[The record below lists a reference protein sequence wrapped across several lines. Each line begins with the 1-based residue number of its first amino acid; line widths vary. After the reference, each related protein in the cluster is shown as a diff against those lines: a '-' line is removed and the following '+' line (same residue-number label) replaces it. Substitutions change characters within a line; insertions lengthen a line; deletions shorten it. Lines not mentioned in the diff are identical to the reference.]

1 MNLKQ
6 LEAFLRV
13 ADLKSFTG
21 AARQLYMSQP
31 AVSFQIKALED
42 ELKVALFQRNDK
54 KVILTEAGRLLYP
67 RAKEILVH
75 YHKVIEDLDNLKG
88 LKIGQLNIGASTIP
102 GEYILPLFMG
112 DFSKAY
118 PGIKVTLKVGG
129 SGEVINWVND
139 KEVALGVTGTRV
151 EGSWLEC
158 EPWINDELVL
168 IAPATSYWHKKN
180 EISPEELTGY
190 PLILREP
197 GSGTRKTVE
206 NRLKKKGITL
216 DKCKVVLEVGSTRSV
231 ITAVQAGLGLSFV
244 SRWAARDTLKLKKIR
259 EISIPELFLR
269 RKLYLVR
276 NVQALGGGFAAS
288 AFIEYVK
295 DRHNLEYLGFSL

>member
-6 LEAFLRV
+6 LEAFLLV

-42 ELKVALFQRNDK
+42 ELQVSLFQRNDK

-67 RAKEILVH
+67 RVKEILMH
-75 YHKVIEDLDNLKG
+75 YRKAIEDLDNLKG

-112 DFSKAY
+112 GFSKAY
-118 PGIKVTLKVGG
+118 PGIKVRLRVGG
-129 SGEVINWVND
+129 SGKVVEWVNA
-139 KEVALGVTGTRV
+139 KEVALGVTGTMV
-151 EGSWLEC
+151 EGNWLEC
-158 EPWINDELVL
+158 EPWIDDELVL
-168 IAPATSYWHKKN
+168 IAPTDSYWNNKKK
-180 EISPEELTGY
+180 ISLEELMTQ

-197 GSGTRKTVE
+197 GSGTRKTIE
-206 NRLKKKGITL
+206 DRLHKKGVSL
-216 DKCKVVLEVGSTRSV
+216 EQCQAVMEVGSTRSV

-244 SRWAARDTLKLKKIR
+244 SRWAAKETLELGKIN
-259 EISIPELFLR
+259 EIRIPELYLG

-276 NVQALGGGFAAS
+276 NIQALGGGFAAT

-295 DRHNLEYLGFSL
+295 DRRNLKILGF